1 MGTGNWIDLG
11 IFAGGGFLAAHVGNW
26 LLGLRRRKIGPP
38 RYEAR
43 EAPAPF
49 EAFYA
54 ADWRGDGCYGEDGCG
69 PTRFLASGHETAPR
83 RRGAGDARRGARL
96 PPVAALA
103 RGDEALARHRRVRGA
118 GRRGAA
124 RQPPAPARPRRS
136 RRRWRPTTG
145 GRGEGDADGNLP
157 LGRVRRTGARHR
169 RAVCPLRRRL
179 LPRLRSLL
187 RLYEDRL
194 RGLCSPLRPL
204 PGRRPRRAIL
214 NRAGRRPEPSPRARL
229 TEERQGC

>member
-69 PTRFLASGHETAPR
+69 PTRFLASGHETARAGVELATLAEARAFRPSRPLREAMKRWHGTGVFVVLDGEGR
-83 RRGAGDARRGARL
+83 RVNPGAGAAAAFA
-96 PPVAALA
+96 AALA
-103 RGDEALARHRRVRGA
+103 
-118 GRRGAA
+118 
-124 RQPPAPARPRRS
+124 
-136 RRRWRPTTG
+136 
-145 GRGEGDADGNLP
+145 ADDG
-157 LGRVRRTGARHR
+157 
-169 RAVCPLRRRL
+169 
-179 LPRLRSLL
+179 
-187 RLYEDRL
+187 
-194 RGLCSPLRPL
+194 
-204 PGRRPRRAIL
+204 
-214 NRAGRRPEPSPRARL
+214 RAG
-229 TEERQGC
+229 